1 MKRVV
6 IRFLIFLSALNLFSA
21 DDSSFSFNYFSGD
34 KFSIVEKSD
43 LRRYENGRFVGLS
56 YREVRGVMKLGV
68 LLENGV
74 FSVKGKFYVF
84 EETKHENRNVAKKID
99 QVVPVVY
106 RIRPTG
112 LLVPKKPQ
120 PFPTVQGFP
129 AFPEKPVREGDK
141 WRAFGVRVVDP
152 MGNGNYTHVRFY
164 CEYNYI
170 GDKIRNGKSYGVI
183 KAQYAI
189 RYKKGDDPRGWEEI
203 ERITGRHLVTIYY
216 DREDGK
222 DSFMS
227 DLMEEKYTLKDGRSV
242 TFKGFI
248 LTWFNGIQPLNK
260 AELAEEIRKKLDEKN
275 ISDVEVSKREEGVA
289 LTINRIHFV
298 ANKAIVLPEEKP
310 RLKVLADALKR
321 IEGRNFLVVGHT
333 ARVGSKESQYKLSV
347 ERAKTIVDYLVS
359 QGIDAKRFLYEGKG
373 GTEPVAPNDTEENMA
388 KNRRV
393 EIIILED

>member
-6 IRFLIFLSALNLFSA
+6 ICFPVFLFVFDLFAAGDPSFRF
-21 DDSSFSFNYFSGD
+21 DYFTGE

-68 LLENGV
+68 LLEKGI

-99 QVVPVVY
+99 QVVPVNY
-106 RIRPTG
+106 RMGPSGI
-112 LLVPKKPQ
+112 LVPGKPQ
-120 PFPTVQGFP
+120 AFPTVQGFP
-129 AFPEKPVREGDK
+129 AFPDKPVKKGER
-141 WRAFGVRVVDP
+141 WRAFGIRVVDP

-164 CEYNYI
+164 CEYRYM
-170 GDKIRNGKSYGVI
+170 GDKIRNGRNYSII

-189 RYKKGDDPRGWEEI
+189 RYRKGDDPDGWEEI
-203 ERITGRHLVTIYY
+203 ERITGKHLVTIYY
-216 DREDGK
+216 DRENGR

-227 DLMEEKYTLKDGRSV
+227 DLMEENYSLKDGKSV
-242 TFKGFI
+242 AFKGFI
-248 LTWFNGIQPLNK
+248 LTWFNGVQPLNRT
-260 AELAEEIRKKLDEKN
+260 ELADEIKKKLEENKV
-275 ISDVEVSKREEGVA
+275 SDVEVSKREEGVA

-310 RLKVLADALKR
+310 RLKVLADTLKR

-333 ARVGSKESQYKLSV
+333 ARVGSEESQYKLSV

-359 QGIDAKRFLYEGKG
+359 QGIEAKRFLYEGKG